1 MLYYLFY
8 VSHSQEL
15 ISRCPGDGGS
25 YDTPFTD
32 QLCGPHKSGGSTN
45 LMPGEAKHYCSPDKE
60 TGPTWPG
67 AQHSGDTEVQEWY
80 YTGFHGSSE
89 GEGSEKQGPVYQASK
104 ASS

>member
-1 MLYYLFY
+1 
-8 VSHSQEL
+8 
-15 ISRCPGDGGS
+15 
-25 YDTPFTD
+25 
-32 QLCGPHKSGGSTN
+32 
-45 LMPGEAKHYCSPDKE
+45 MPGEAKHYCSPDKE